1 MISSDDILRSVKRA
15 VSVPASQPL
24 LTDADI
30 LAMADEIVSSRI
42 VSLIESFDT
51 DYFLRMD
58 TIPIVPSQSQYDIPY
73 RAMARGLRDLVL
85 IDTISNKRNVPLIA
99 MEDLP
104 FFIPATSVAGFFFR
118 GDQINLVPGV
128 PANPTSLALE
138 IWWRLPPSKLMGV
151 SEAGVVTSVALA
163 QAGFDLVTLQ
173 SIPNFAS
180 TTSKIDFVKKKSGSS
195 VLEFDKV
202 IQSVSGNTLYFTAGD
217 CPFNLEAGDYICPPE
232 YSPVL
237 NNIPNEAIGLIRSHT
252 TYRILMAIGDYEA
265 ANLVNKQDIPAEE
278 KDFKSIMSPRIDGE
292 PIIVVNRRS
301 LTRGNKFSQRRW
313 IGPP

>member
-1 MISSDDILRSVKRA
+1 
-15 VSVPASQPL
+15 
-24 LTDADI
+24 
-30 LAMADEIVSSRI
+30 
-42 VSLIESFDT
+42 
-51 DYFLRMD
+51 
-58 TIPIVPSQSQYDIPY
+58 
-73 RAMARGLRDLVL
+73 
-85 IDTISNKRNVPLIA
+85 
-99 MEDLP
+99 
-104 FFIPATSVAGFFFR
+104 
-118 GDQINLVPGV
+118 
-128 PANPTSLALE
+128 
-138 IWWRLPPSKLMGV
+138 MGV